1 MAARFLVKKFDE
13 DLVERVKA
21 GTKNIALICSQMGVE
36 EKDARKRVAQL
47 VKKKLLFYDA
57 SLDQAGLSVDG
68 YSFFEE
74 KKRRHEKQS
83 ARLPSPRSLIQPV
96 QTSFV
101 APKLAQ
107 IIDAEKQNHSQID
120 LHELMRI
127 GAPNGEQRKKQKQF
141 PKLDSTQL
149 VVVQEKKHAPSALR
163 NKLNPVRPAKTS
175 AIVQIPFSLSVG
187 RTRPFGHCFA
197 ERRTIGIALRS
208 ISDNNSSCIRC
219 GRKLELS
226 VDKKTVEIVKG
237 IKDAFED

>member
-149 VVVQEKKHAPSALR
+149 VVVQEKKHAPSASY
-163 NKLNPVRPAKTS
+163 ATS
-175 AIVQIPFSLSVG
+175 SIQFAQRRQVQLCKSPFPS
-187 RTRPFGHCFA
+187 P
-197 ERRTIGIALRS
+197 
-208 ISDNNSSCIRC
+208 
-219 GRKLELS
+219 
-226 VDKKTVEIVKG
+226 
-237 IKDAFED
+237 